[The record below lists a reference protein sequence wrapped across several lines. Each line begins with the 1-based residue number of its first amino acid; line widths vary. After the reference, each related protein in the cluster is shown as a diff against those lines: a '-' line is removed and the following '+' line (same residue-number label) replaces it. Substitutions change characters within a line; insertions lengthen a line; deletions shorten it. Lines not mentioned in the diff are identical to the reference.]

1 MTYLVLVEEG
11 DRKSKSPYVC
21 PVYSRQHF
29 ERKKAKN
36 IRCVLMQC
44 ETNSPVFEDW
54 TMLED
59 FYPKGVNNV

>member
-11 DRKSKSPYVC
+11 DRKDRLDFRC

-29 ERKKAKN
+29 ERKKAQN

-44 ETNSPVFEDW
+44 ETNSPMFKDW

-59 FYPKGVNNV
+59 FYPEVSA